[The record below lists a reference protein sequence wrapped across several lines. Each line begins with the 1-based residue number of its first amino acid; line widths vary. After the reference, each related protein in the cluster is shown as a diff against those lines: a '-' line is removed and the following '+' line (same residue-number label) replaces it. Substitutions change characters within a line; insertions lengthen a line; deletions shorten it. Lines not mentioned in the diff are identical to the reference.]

1 MLCFIVF
8 FCYNALE
15 NNLVFI
21 KTNGELMI
29 TFKEIEMVGFKS
41 FADFTK
47 ISFDGG
53 ITAIVGPNGC
63 GKSNVSDAIRWVLGE
78 QSSKALRGKSM
89 QDVIFA
95 GTEKRKKLSYCEVSL
110 VFDNT
115 QKWFNI
121 EYDEVVLTRK
131 LYRSGESDYMINRK
145 PCRLKDIR
153 DILYDSGIGKD
164 GYSIIGQGRV
174 EEIIQSKPEER
185 RAIFEEAAG
194 IAKYKAR
201 KVETENRLARVR
213 DNLSRAGDIVGEVE
227 RRLGPLKRQSED
239 AKKYLEYRDVLKQ
252 LEINAYLYQFDHAAQ
267 TKQDISEKLE
277 GLRDNLNVVTQTME
291 AEQAKYDKSMNE
303 ISTLDRKASELH
315 EQVLTQTIA
324 LEKRQSDNRLL
335 NEQSRYLREQID
347 RLTSELNVY
356 NLDLKQRK
364 QFVESAEDLKK
375 QENEHLLA
383 LKKEHEQTTD
393 KYMLLIDEITKNEGE
408 KEENQKHIIDN
419 LSKLTE
425 IKTNLSAY
433 MAKRDTLN
441 ENIAQDTVKL
451 EELVRQE
458 NEVNEEF
465 ISLNKL
471 VESLTKSK
479 AEKETKLNAINSK
492 LQELNSEFEEI
503 NDRIYALKTG
513 ISNDTNRKTILSNL
527 QADFEGY
534 QFAVKRLL
542 QDGKKNPMLNNA
554 IKGVVGNIISV
565 DSKFQ
570 TAIEIALGGSI
581 QNIVTKDEADAKVL
595 INYLKE
601 SKFGRATFLPISAVK
616 IRSLSANDRR
626 YLSSKGCLG
635 VASELVKTENVYRPV
650 IDSLL
655 GSTVVCD
662 NLDNAVAL
670 AKQSGYAFRIV
681 TLEGDILSPQGS
693 MSGGSKKSNDSSLL
707 GKENEIKNLEIAIQ
721 EKTKELNSLT
731 NKFEICQ
738 TELNSLKNQ
747 NVAISQELQEINSEF
762 YSKNSKLESVKASL
776 EKIQNEVF
784 GVRSQLKIATDIV
797 SDLTS
802 KIDSIDQVE
811 LDYSTAQAK
820 VGEFNDENKSVYEEL
835 KHKREE
841 FNEIITGLKVKI
853 ASTEQK
859 IDSLNLNIENQ
870 NSEIENIMRNVERI
884 EKELSAQQRI
894 YDEAMNLNRS
904 QKSNDETE
912 KIQTKL
918 DELNTKLA
926 QFDQFKQSLLH
937 ELKELD
943 DKKTVLSNDIAK
955 LNNKI
960 YQEETKL
967 QKVDI
972 DIENMQERI
981 YEEYQM
987 TYNDCLP
994 FKDQDENYDIKEN
1007 LIKIS
1012 RIKNQITALGYVN
1025 INAIEEYKS
1034 EGARYEEMTA
1044 QIEDLRKAEED
1055 AVKIIKDLSAEMLEK
1070 FNTEFVKIQENF
1082 TKVFKE
1088 LFGGG
1093 NAKLQLLPSED
1104 PLTAGVEIIA
1114 QPPGKVL
1121 SNITLLSG
1129 GEKTMTAIAILFAIL
1144 KLKPMPFCFLDE
1156 IEAALDD
1163 ANIERYAQYLKRF
1176 SNETQFIVITHRK
1189 PTMEVVDALYGVTME
1204 EKGVSKIVSVKLAD
1218 AVKAVDAK

>member
-1 MLCFIVF
+1 
-8 FCYNALE
+8 
-15 NNLVFI
+15 
-21 KTNGELMI
+21 MI

-41 FADFTK
+41 FADQTK

-89 QDVIFA
+89 QDVIFN

-131 LYRSGESDYMINRK
+131 LYRSGESDYQINRK

-201 KVETENRLARVR
+201 KVETENRLERVR
-213 DNLSRAGDIVGEVE
+213 DNLSRAGDIMSEVE

-239 AKKYLEYRDVLKQ
+239 AKKYLEYRDILKQ
-252 LEINAYLYQFDHAAQ
+252 LEINAYIYQFDHAAQ
-267 TKQDISEKLE
+267 TKHEINEKLV
-277 GLRDNLNVVTQTME
+277 GYRDNLNVVTQTME

-303 ISTLDRKASELH
+303 ISALDRKASDLH
-315 EQVLTQTIA
+315 EQVLQHTIA
-324 LEKRQSDNRLL
+324 LEKRQSDSRLL
-335 NEQSRYLREQID
+335 NEQTKYLREQID
-347 RLTSELNVY
+347 RLTAELNAY
-356 NLDLKQRK
+356 NLDLNQRET
-364 QFVESAEDLKK
+364 FVSSAESLKK
-375 QENEHLLA
+375 EEYDRLLT
-383 LKKEHEQTTD
+383 LKKEHEETTD
-393 KYMLLIDEITKNEGE
+393 KYMALIDEMTKSEGE
-408 KEENQKHIIDN
+408 KEENQRNIIDN

-433 MAKRDTLN
+433 MAKRDTLQ
-441 ENIAQDTVKL
+441 ENITQDTAKL
-451 EELVRQE
+451 NDLTAQQQTIK
-458 NEVNEEF
+458 EEF
-465 ISLNKL
+465 ESLNKL

-479 AEKETKLNAINSK
+479 TDKEKKLSEINTK
-492 LQELNSEFEEI
+492 LQELNLKLEEM
-503 NDRIYALKTG
+503 NSRIYALKTG

-542 QDGKKNPMLNNA
+542 QDGKKNPQLNNA

-565 DSKFQ
+565 DEKFQ

-581 QNIVTKDEADAKVL
+581 QNIVTKDENDAKVL

-601 SKFGRATFLPISAVK
+601 SKLGRATFLPISAVK
-616 IRSLSANDRR
+616 PRSLSANDRK
-626 YLSSKGCLG
+626 YLTSTGCLG
-635 VASELVKTENVYRPV
+635 VASELVKTDNMYRPV

-662 NLDNAVAL
+662 NLDNAVSL
-670 AKQSGYAFRIV
+670 AKLSGYSFRIV
-681 TLEGDILSPQGS
+681 TLEGDVLSPQGS

-707 GKENEIKNLEIAIQ
+707 SKETEIKNLEKSIQ

-731 NKFEICQ
+731 SEFEKVQ
-738 TELNSLKNQ
+738 NELQNLKRENLE
-747 NVAISQELQEINSEF
+747 ATSTLQEITNE
-762 YSKNSKLESVKASL
+762 YYTNNTKLESLKANL
-776 EKIQNEVF
+776 DKIEDEVF
-784 GVRSQLKIATDIV
+784 GVCSQLKIATDIV
-797 SDLTS
+797 ENLNNQ
-802 KIDSIDQVE
+802 INSIDQVE
-811 LDYSTAQAK
+811 LDYSNAQAK
-820 VGEFNDENKSVYEEL
+820 VGEFNDTNKTAYEEL
-835 KHKREE
+835 KQKREE
-841 FNEIITGLKVKI
+841 FSEIITSIKVKI

-859 IDSLNLNIENQ
+859 INSLTESINNQNAEIETLKHNIERV
-870 NSEIENIMRNVERI
+870 EN
-884 EKELSAQQRI
+884 ELNAQKRI
-894 YDEAMNLNRS
+894 YDEAVSLHQAKDVNSETSKLQDELN
-904 QKSNDETE
+904 D
-912 KIQTKL
+912 
-918 DELNTKLA
+918 LNTKLA
-926 QFDQFKQSLLH
+926 QFDDFKQSLMR

-981 YEEYQM
+981 YEEYEM

-1025 INAIEEYKS
+1025 INAIEEYKA
-1034 EGARYEEMTA
+1034 EGARFEEMNT
-1044 QIEDLRKAEED
+1044 QIEDLKKAEED

-1093 NAKLQLLPSED
+1093 NAKLELLPSED
-1104 PLTAGVEIIA
+1104 PLTSGVEIIA

-1218 AVKAVDAK
+1218 AVKAIDAQ

>member
-1 MLCFIVF
+1 
-8 FCYNALE
+8 
-15 NNLVFI
+15 
-21 KTNGELMI
+21 MI

-41 FADFTK
+41 FADQTK

-115 QKWFNI
+115 NKWFNI
-121 EYDEVVLTRK
+121 DYDEVVLTRK
-131 LYRSGESDYMINRK
+131 LYRSGESDYQINRK

-201 KVETENRLARVR
+201 KVETENRLERVR
-213 DNLSRAGDIVGEVE
+213 DNLSRANDIMTEVE

-239 AKKYLEYRDVLKQ
+239 AKKYLELRDVLKQ
-252 LEINAYLYQFDHAAQ
+252 LEINAYLYQFEHAAQ
-267 TKQDISEKLE
+267 TKQEINEKLV
-277 GLRDNLNVVTQTME
+277 GYRDNLNVVTQSME

-303 ISTLDRKASELH
+303 ISALDRKASELH
-315 EQVLTQTIA
+315 EKVLTHTIA
-324 LEKRQSDNRLL
+324 LEKRQSDSRLL
-335 NEQSRYLREQID
+335 NEQTKYLTEQIN
-347 RLTSELNVY
+347 RLSAELNAY
-356 NLDLKQRK
+356 NLDLQQR
-364 QFVESAEDLKK
+364 QAFITSAESLKSEEYSK
-375 QENEHLLA
+375 LLT
-383 LKKEHEQTTD
+383 LKKEHEQITD
-393 KYMLLIDEITKNEGE
+393 KYMALIDEMTKSEGE
-408 KEENQKHIIDN
+408 KEENQRNIIDN

-433 MAKRDTLN
+433 IAKRDTLQ
-441 ENIAQDTVKL
+441 ENIAQDNEKL
-451 EELVRQE
+451 ASLTSQE
-458 NEVNEEF
+458 NVSKQEF
-465 ISLNKL
+465 EQLNLEFEKIA
-471 VESLTKSK
+471 KSK
-479 AEKETKLNAINSK
+479 QEKELKLKENNEK
-492 LQELNSEFEEI
+492 LQELTIQVEDLSS
-503 NDRIYALKTG
+503 RIYALKTG
-513 ISNDTNRKTILSNL
+513 ISNDTNRKTILANL

-542 QDGKKNPMLNNA
+542 QDGKKNPQLNSA

-565 DSKFQ
+565 DEKFQ

-581 QNIVTKDEADAKVL
+581 QNIVTKDENDAKVL

-601 SKFGRATFLPISAVK
+601 SKLGRATFLPISAVK
-616 IRSLSANDRR
+616 PRSLSAMDKK
-626 YLSSKGCLG
+626 YLSSTGCLG
-635 VASELVKTENVYRPV
+635 VASEIVKTDSVYRPV

-662 NLDNAVAL
+662 NLDNAVKL
-670 AKQSGYAFRIV
+670 AKISGYSFRIV
-681 TLEGDILSPQGS
+681 TLEGDVLSPQGS

-707 GKENEIKNLEIAIQ
+707 SKETEIKNLETAIQ
-721 EKTKELNSLT
+721 EKTKELSKLT
-731 NKFEICQ
+731 NEFESKQ
-738 TELNSLKNQ
+738 TLLTNIKRENAELTVSLQQVSNDYYTKNT
-747 NVAISQELQEINSEF
+747 
-762 YSKNSKLESVKASL
+762 KLESLKANL
-776 EKIQNEVF
+776 EKVENEVF
-784 GVRSQLKIATDIV
+784 ALRSQLKLATDIV
-797 SDLTS
+797 NDLNS
-802 KIDSIDQVE
+802 KINSIDQVE
-811 LDYSTAQAK
+811 LDYSSAQAK
-820 VGEFNDENKSVYEEL
+820 VGEFNDTNKTVYEEL
-835 KHKREE
+835 KQKREE
-841 FNEIITGLKVKI
+841 YSEAITSLKVKI
-853 ASTEQK
+853 ASTEEKINSLADNINSQK
-859 IDSLNLNIENQ
+859 AEIEILMRNIERV
-870 NSEIENIMRNVERI
+870 EN
-884 EKELSAQQRI
+884 ELNAQQRI
-894 YDEAMNLNRS
+894 YDEAMNLNQAKEVS
-904 QKSNDETE
+904 SETA
-912 KIQTKL
+912 KIQL
-918 DELNTKLA
+918 ELNELNAKLA
-926 QFDQFKQSLLH
+926 QFDEFKQSLLR

-943 DKKTVLSNDIAK
+943 DKKSVLANDLAK

-981 YEEYQM
+981 YEEYEM

-1012 RIKNQITALGYVN
+1012 RIKGQITSLGYVN
-1025 INAIEEYKS
+1025 VNAIEEYKT
-1034 EGARYEEMTA
+1034 EGARYEEMNT
-1044 QIEDLRKAEED
+1044 QVEDLRKAEED
-1055 AVKIIKDLSAEMLEK
+1055 AVKIIKDLSAEMLDK
-1070 FNTEFVKIQENF
+1070 FNAEFVKIQENF

-1093 NAKLQLLPSED
+1093 NARLELLPSED

-1121 SNITLLSG
+1121 QNITLMSG

-1163 ANIERYAQYLKRF
+1163 ANIDRYAKYLKRF
-1176 SNETQFIVITHRK
+1176 SDDTQFIVITHRK

-1218 AVKAVDAK
+1218 AVKVVEAE

>member
-1 MLCFIVF
+1 
-8 FCYNALE
+8 
-15 NNLVFI
+15 
-21 KTNGELMI
+21 MI
-29 TFKEIEMVGFKS
+29 TFKEIEMAGFKS
-41 FADFTK
+41 FADETH

-95 GTEKRKKLSYCEVSL
+95 GSEKRKKLSYCEVSL

-213 DNLSRAGDIVGEVE
+213 DNLSRAGDIMTEVE

-252 LEINAYLYQFDHAAQ
+252 LEINAYIYQFDHAAQ
-267 TKQDISEKLE
+267 TKAEIKTKLQ
-277 GLRDNLNVVTQTME
+277 GYTDNLNILTNSLET
-291 AEQAKYDKSMNE
+291 EQAKYDKSLNE
-303 ISTLDRKASELH
+303 INQLDAKSNELH
-315 EQVLTQTIA
+315 EKVLAHSVA
-324 LEKRQSDNRLL
+324 LEKRQSDSRLL
-335 NEQSRYLREQID
+335 NEQTRYLKEQMD
-347 RLTSELNVY
+347 RISSQLDSSKLN
-356 NLDLKQRK
+356 LKQTTAIVNSAKAQQKEETAKLNALHK
-364 QFVESAEDLKK
+364 QMEDMS
-375 QENEHLLA
+375 N
-383 LKKEHEQTTD
+383 
-393 KYMLLIDEITKNEGE
+393 KYLSLIDELTKSEGA
-408 KEENQKHIIDN
+408 KEENQRAIIDN
-419 LSKLTE
+419 LSKLTD
-425 IKTNLSAY
+425 IKSNLSGY
-433 MAKRDTLN
+433 IAKRDTLL
-441 ENIAQDTVKL
+441 ENIQVDNTKLEQLNVEKEKLDASTKQLKNEVETLNKTRINKQEHCEKLNLSIQQLAENL
-451 EELVRQE
+451 EEL
-458 NEVNEEF
+458 
-465 ISLNKL
+465 
-471 VESLTKSK
+471 
-479 AEKETKLNAINSK
+479 NAN
-492 LQELNSEFEEI
+492 
-503 NDRIYALKTG
+503 IYAVKTS
-513 ISNDTNRKTILSNL
+513 ISNDTNRKTILANL

-542 QDGKKNPMLNNA
+542 QEGKVNSKLNNA

-581 QNIVTKDEADAKVL
+581 QNIVTKDEEDAKTL
-595 INYLKE
+595 INYLKDA
-601 SKFGRATFLPISAVK
+601 KLGRATFLPISAVK
-616 IRSLSANDRR
+616 PRSLSASDKA
-626 YLSSKGCLG
+626 YLNSNGCLG
-635 VASELVKTENVYRPV
+635 VASNLVKTEPMFKSV
-650 IDSLL
+650 IESLL

-670 AKQSGYAFRIV
+670 AKRSGYAFRIV
-681 TLEGDILSPQGS
+681 TLEGDVLSPQGS

-707 GKENEIKNLEIAIQ
+707 SKENEIKALTKNIEAR
-721 EKTKELNSLT
+721 TKELA
-731 NKFEICQ
+731 
-738 TELNSLKNQ
+738 
-747 NVAISQELQEINSEF
+747 VLQAKYEEVNSELTALKSAYSTESEELHTLNNNF
-762 YSKNSKLESVKASL
+762 YASNTKLEAVEASQAQL
-776 EKIQNEVF
+776 EDDIFALQ
-784 GVRSQLKIATDIV
+784 SQLLVANNIV
-797 SDLTS
+797 KELDS
-802 KIDSIDQVE
+802 KIDSIDQLE
-811 LDYSTAQAK
+811 LDFSSTQAK
-820 VGEFNDENKSVYEEL
+820 AGEFNENSKTAYEEL
-835 KHKREE
+835 KQKRDEYQE
-841 FNEIITGLKVKI
+841 TLTSSKVEI
-853 ASTEQK
+853 ASTEEK
-859 IDSLNLNIENQ
+859 LKALNKDIETYSL
-870 NSEIENIMRNVERI
+870 EIETLTSTIN
-884 EKELSAQQRI
+884 KLTAELESQQRV
-894 YDEAMNLNRS
+894 YDEAMQINRTKS
-904 QKSNDETE
+904 QDDETE
-912 KIQTKL
+912 TL
-918 DELNTKLA
+918 VRELAELNTKIA
-926 QFDQFKQSLLH
+926 QFDEFKKALM
-937 ELKELD
+937 KELRDTD
-943 DKKTVLSNDIAK
+943 DKKSVITNDIAK

-960 YQEETKL
+960 YQEESRL

-981 YEEYQM
+981 YEEYEL
-987 TYNDCLP
+987 TYNDCLQ
-994 FKDQDENYDIKEN
+994 FKNQDENFDIKET

-1012 RIKNQITALGYVN
+1012 RTKTSITALGYVN
-1025 INAIEEYKS
+1025 INAIEEYKA
-1034 EGARYEEMTA
+1034 EGARYEEMLS
-1044 QIEDLRKAEED
+1044 QVEDLRSAEED

-1070 FNTEFVKIQENF
+1070 FNAEFVKIQENF

-1093 NAKLQLLPSED
+1093 NASLEILPSDD
-1104 PLTAGVEIIA
+1104 PLTAGIDIIA
-1114 QPPGKVL
+1114 QPPGKKL

-1163 ANIERYAQYLKRF
+1163 ANIDRYANYLKRF
-1176 SNETQFIVITHRK
+1176 SNDTQFIVITHRK

-1218 AVKAVDAK
+1218 AVKAVDVE